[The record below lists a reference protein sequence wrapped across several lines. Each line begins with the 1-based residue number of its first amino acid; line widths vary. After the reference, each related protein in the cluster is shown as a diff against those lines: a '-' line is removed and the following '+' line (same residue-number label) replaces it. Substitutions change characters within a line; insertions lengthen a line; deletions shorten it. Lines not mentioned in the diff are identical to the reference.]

1 MVAGIIMGLIMG
13 VCAVGLVQHI
23 RHHFAPKREER
34 EERRAETGDFD
45 TLEVVAELTDITER
59 QARVINE
66 LYERLKQYEAV
77 DGI

>member
-1 MVAGIIMGLIMG
+1 MVAGFIMGLIMG

-23 RHHFAPKREER
+23 RHYFAPKREGR
-34 EERRAETGDFD
+34 EERRAETRDFD